1 MQTDQTS
8 NTAPQ
13 IPAKMM
19 NFDATQQ
26 ENASLIRG
34 SAMEN
39 VTVQTTRTNKGVKT
53 LLPVTAASFSAI
65 KRENVSLIDGFV
77 MVNVTVQTART
88 NKVVKTLRT
97 AQAASLSAD

>member
-13 IPAKMM
+13 IPVKMIS
-19 NFDATQQ
+19 FDATQR

-34 SAMEN
+34 SAMAN
-39 VTVQTTRTNKGVKT
+39 VTVQTARTNKGVKT

-65 KRENVSLIDGFV
+65 KR
-77 MVNVTVQTART
+77 
-88 NKVVKTLRT
+88 
-97 AQAASLSAD
+97 

>member
-1 MQTDQTS
+1 M
-8 NTAPQ
+8 A
-13 IPAKMM
+13 
-19 NFDATQQ
+19 
-26 ENASLIRG
+26 
-34 SAMEN
+34 N
-39 VTVQTTRTNKGVKT
+39 VTVQTTRTNKGVKA

-65 KRENVSLIDGFV
+65 KRENASLIDGFV